1 MLQWMH
7 RLSTSWVASLFMGAL
22 ALSFV
27 VWGIADVFT
36 GMTSMGL
43 ATVGST
49 EISSTTFQRSYR
61 NFLKNQSAQMGS
73 EITPEMAQRMG
84 MGNIALQQLISRTAL
99 DVSANRLGL
108 TTPDATL
115 AQDVRA
121 NPAFAGGVGKF
132 DHNQFVS
139 VVQNAG
145 YTEKD
150 FLAEM
155 RGDMTRNQ
163 FTAALQQGFNLP
175 RGYSEAIYL
184 YFTEK
189 RAVNYVIV
197 APEAVGPIAAPSDD
211 VLAAYVKS
219 RTQAFSTPE
228 YRQMDYAYIGPQD
241 LAGQISVTDA
251 EIAQY
256 YKDHKAEFNVPEKRA
271 VQQIVFATETDAK
284 NARTEIDKGK
294 SFDQLATSMKIA
306 AANLDLGVLT
316 KEDMAD
322 PARADAIFALPA
334 NQVSQPIKAALGGF
348 VLARVTAITPAIAR
362 TVDDAKPDIK
372 KTLALQGAS
381 GKIAEMVNAFEDARS
396 GGADVA
402 AAAQKAGMK
411 SGKFTALDKNG
422 LDASGQRPENAPA
435 DPEFYTQAFGYEV
448 GEDNDP
454 FQAKSGEYY
463 NIKIVGVTPPKLK
476 DLASVRDNAKEAW
489 IAEQRQQALQKKT
502 AELAAKAI
510 IDKSLVN
517 VAKALKVPMQQ
528 SPGLQ
533 RDSQDTTLS
542 SSLVQKIFEAA
553 PGGIVQAP
561 QGVGQNFIIAQ
572 VTGIQHN
579 PPTGG
584 DFDAG
589 AKQLSLQASSDLTIS
604 FANATRDREGVKV
617 NQQMLTSALGQQ

>member
-150 FLAEM
+150 FLVEM

-448 GEDNDP
+448 GEDNDS